1 MEEEDVRRM
10 EEEEDVRRMGQE
22 EEEEEEDGEEH
33 NTEEP
38 EAVVDVHVLDS
49 HYFFVWK
56 VEGVIALRRKYRV
69 IGSPLHSKRS
79 ALSSA
84 HQKGPSSSS
93 SSSPAAPPSNVPQL
107 PLLLLPEEVDL
118 GLRKGWIRLWKDDYV
133 GEDEEEGGV
142 WEARLDA
149 QEHEAL
155 LREEEAQRK
164 AEYERV
170 KRLKEEYFRGLALPS
185 RRQQRKQTKNEG
197 GGGEKG
203 QEEGA
208 EEIEGKKRK
217 RREAKEERQQH
228 KKAGDAAAEREN
240 VSLQIVQ
247 MTTSSSFVRIS
258 TEVDERLFR
267 RRRRR
272 NGTGETVG
280 EISLTKWQRE
290 YFPRTDEERMRSK
303 VFADLWERGYY
314 ITTGTKFG
322 GDYLVYL
329 DEPLCYHASF
339 VVRIVAWEEEI
350 EPLQLIAFGRLGAT
364 VKKSMVFA
372 SVHPSNGSIRYI
384 TIDWRGVT

>member
-1 MEEEDVRRM
+1 MEVRRM
-10 EEEEDVRRMGQE
+10 EQ
-22 EEEEEEDGEEH
+22 EH
-33 NTEEP
+33 NKEEP
-38 EAVVDVHVLDS
+38 EAVVDVHVIDS

-79 ALSSA
+79 TPSSA

-118 GLRKGWIRLWKDDYV
+118 GLRKGWIRLWRDDFV
-133 GEDEEEGGV
+133 EGDEERGGA
-142 WEARLDA
+142 WEAKLDA
-149 QEHEAL
+149 EEHEAL

-170 KRLKEEYFRGLALPS
+170 KRLKEEYFRSLALPS
-185 RRQQRKQTKNEG
+185 RRQQRKQTKKNEEG
-197 GGGEKG
+197 GGEGV
-203 QEEGA
+203 GA

-228 KKAGDAAAEREN
+228 KKEGDAEREN

-267 RRRRR
+267 RRRR
-272 NGTGETVG
+272 NGIGEPVG
-280 EISLTKWQRE
+280 EISLTTWQRE
-290 YFPRTDEERMRSK
+290 YFPRTDEERMRSR

-314 ITTGTKFG
+314 LTTGTKFG

-372 SVHPSNGSIRYI
+372 SVHPSDGSIRYI